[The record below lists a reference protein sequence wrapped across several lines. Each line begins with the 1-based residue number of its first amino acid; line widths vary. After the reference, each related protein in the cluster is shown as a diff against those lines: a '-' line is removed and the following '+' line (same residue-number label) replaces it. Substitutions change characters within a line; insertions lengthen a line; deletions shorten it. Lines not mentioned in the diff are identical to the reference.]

1 MRVEIISIGTE
12 LINGRVSDTNALFL
26 SRELKKMGHSL
37 KLITRVGDDEVYLE
51 TVLAASMARSDIVI
65 TTGGLGATTDDL
77 TKRCISKVINRKLIL
92 NAEVLDTIKKR
103 YEQNQVE
110 MPISEQRQALLPR
123 RCTVIPN
130 KNGTAPGFICQENE
144 AFIISLPGV
153 PGEMEQMWCDSV
165 APFMKEKCGKVE
177 QSVSLLARTC
187 GLREIEVNDLLA
199 GIPGQDNFSMN
210 LIIRNGGVDVEF
222 FLKDGKYQSG
232 NMKSSQLKKEVEN
245 LLGASLYTWGDSGLE
260 EVVGELLKEKSLT
273 LSVAESC
280 TGGLISHLLTQVP
293 GSSVYFERGIVAYSN
308 RSKQELL
315 GVKSGTLDKHG
326 AVSSAVAREMA
337 NGIREKTGTDLGL
350 SVTGIAGP
358 EGGSIEKPVGL
369 VYFGL
374 ASPKKSYGKSHRFI
388 GSREAI
394 KMKSALA
401 GLNILRQYLVQG
413 SVI

>member
-1 MRVEIISIGTE
+1 
-12 LINGRVSDTNALFL
+12 
-26 SRELKKMGHSL
+26 
-37 KLITRVGDDEVYLE
+37 
-51 TVLAASMARSDIVI
+51 
-65 TTGGLGATTDDL
+65 
-77 TKRCISKVINRKLIL
+77 
-92 NAEVLDTIKKR
+92 
-103 YEQNQVE
+103 
-110 MPISEQRQALLPR
+110 
-123 RCTVIPN
+123 
-130 KNGTAPGFICQENE
+130 
-144 AFIISLPGV
+144 
-153 PGEMEQMWCDSV
+153 MEQMWSDSV
-165 APFMKEKCGKVE
+165 GLFLKEKCGKVE
-177 QSVSLLARTC
+177 QRVSLLARTC

-199 GIPGQDNFSMN
+199 GIPGQDNFFMN

-222 FLKDGKYQSG
+222 FLKNGKYESG
-232 NMKSSQLKKEVEN
+232 NMNPSQLKKEVEK
-245 LLGASLYTWGDSGLE
+245 LFGSSLYAWGELNLE
-260 EVVGELLKEKSLT
+260 EVVSRLLKEKNLT

-315 GVKSGTLDKHG
+315 GIKPETLGKHG

-337 NGIREKTGTDLGL
+337 TGIRKKTDTDLGL

-374 ASPKKSYGKSHRFI
+374 ASPKQYYCKSHRFV

-401 GLNILRQYLVQG
+401 GLNMLRQYLVRG
-413 SVI
+413 NVI